1 MEYPATQ
8 EQNAGK
14 ITLGEKILEDS
25 YLQLNPQDLP
35 QQLQSVLS
43 ILSQLLRQQKLHLAF
58 LLRLF

>member
-14 ITLGEKILEDS
+14 ITLSEKILEDS
-25 YLQLNPQDLP
+25 YLKLNPQDLP

-43 ILSQLLRQQKLHLAF
+43 MLSQLLGQQKLHFAF